1 MPYFWIMQLNVQYS
15 IDSEVLSTRQIKY
28 FKINSSIS
36 AYSINFSHMKRSQE
50 TVILVYK
57 DLL

>member
-1 MPYFWIMQLNVQYS
+1 MQLNVQYS